1 MRKVVQG
8 RIVVSWA
15 QCYLIGL
22 QLLCLMLLTAHSA
35 NSAAETLFSGQ
46 LTLAKYQLLTKTKS
60 GNETEYEYRAY
71 LQNQSVANLSEA
83 SAVLINPPANVTVL
97 AGSLTFPAVNA
108 GGQVTSSNT
117 FKVRSKKPPK
127 LKALVWKL
135 SGPDFEMIEPKVQV
149 LRWLRVKRKV
159 LKASNEIEEI
169 YTAKLVNLE
178 ANDLQSV
185 TLNVADSRL
194 TFTDGNSLTFT
205 DLAPD
210 EKVISND
217 RITVRYPR
225 SVKFKSKDFLT
236 QFSWNY
242 APVANAGSDQ
252 QVTAGADVQV
262 SLDGSKST
270 DRDGDMLSYN
280 WTLAQKPAN
289 SAAALS
295 DVALFNPILSPIDLA
310 GDYRLTLS
318 VNDGHADSAADSVV
332 ISTGDP
338 RPVAN
343 AGADQA
349 HAVKS
354 TVTLDGSASTG
365 VALSYQWK
373 LISQPNGSRD
383 RLKNDRSATPSL
395 KLSKPGNYRVEL
407 TVSNTYGSSKPDIV
421 EITTGS
427 LRPTAVIDPEQQN
440 TTIGDSVELSG
451 ENSQFGQNS
460 TPVYR
465 WSFTHQPDSSATG
478 FDDASAAVT
487 RFVPDLPGDYIAQ
500 LIVNDGLADSEPATA
515 RITATGGAIVTVPN
529 LVGQTR
535 AAAESQLTGLG
546 LLVGTETF
554 EHSDSVA
561 DGLVISQTPAADS
574 VSVTGNSVELTIS
587 LGPDAGLP
595 PNPETVATK
604 VETVV
609 ASNTFQTSQF
619 LYSGD
624 NPVQTG
630 VQDNAIAATRAAVIS
645 GRVLNK
651 AGEPLEGVTIS
662 ILDHAEL
669 GQTKSRGDGR
679 FDMAVNGGGALALT
693 YVKTGYLPGQRS
705 FDVPWQTGVTVEDVT
720 LVAQDSKV
728 SSVNLSDATEAIQVA
743 QSSAVSDKDGTRQA
757 TLMIPQGTQAHIFN
771 EDGSTQTVNSLNLR
785 LTEYTAGDNGE
796 ASMPGQLP
804 ATSAYTYAFE
814 MKADEADVKID
825 GKDVMFDSPV
835 PFYIDNFLDFPVGSI
850 VPVGYY
856 NKDKGVWVPSQNGKV
871 IKILTITD
879 GKANLDTD
887 GDQLA
892 DDAATLTALN
902 ITDAE
907 RQKLANLYPDGNRS
921 LWRVQVTHLSTWDC
935 NWPYRMP
942 DDAEQPQN
950 PPPDNPD
957 GNKPDDPCKSG
968 GSIIECENQILGE
981 SIPLTGTTMSLQYAS
996 DRVPGRQQANTL
1008 NIPLSGASVPASL
1021 KRIDLE
1027 IYLAGRKFEHS
1038 AEGKPN
1044 QKYTF
1049 TWDGKDGYG
1058 RKLSGA
1064 QKAKIRIGFAYDPV
1078 YSTPAE
1084 LQAAFARFTG
1094 VPLEGSR
1101 ARNEVR
1107 IWQEMEVEI
1116 GAWDYQS
1123 QGMGGWS
1130 LSGVHVYD
1138 PNGKVMY
1145 LGDGNRAGSKQ
1156 TFQSLI
1162 STLAG
1167 TGNAGLAGDGGQA
1180 KQARLNSPAGIA
1192 VHPDGSVYIADTENG
1207 RVRRI
1212 ATDGTISTYAGTTPG
1227 FSGDGGQA
1235 SQAQL
1240 NKPESLAFA
1249 LDGSLYVADS
1259 GNSRIRRI
1267 APNGVISTVAGTGTP
1282 GFSGDNGPATSA
1294 KISYPKSLVVAQDG
1308 NLYFSDVAN
1317 HRIRQVGTDGM
1328 ISTIVGNGQAG
1339 FGGDGGSALQAKVA
1353 YPEGMAIT
1361 GNGVIYVADSGNHRI
1376 RRISP
1381 DGLIST
1387 FAGSTAGFSGD
1398 GGQAKQARL
1407 YYPSNIAL
1415 GRDGSVFVS
1424 DSGNDRIRRI
1434 SPDGLI
1440 STIVGNGQ
1448 RGFAG
1453 DNGPAAQAVV
1463 NYPSGMAVSAD
1474 GRLYVSDNQNHRVRR
1489 ISQSLDGFTN
1499 SDIFVASADGS
1510 ALYRFDAFG
1519 RHLSTLDAL
1528 SGATLMTMGYDS
1540 AGRLI
1545 SVTDA
1550 NGNVTSLERNNA
1562 GNVVSITAPF
1572 GQKTSL
1578 SYDSNGYLA
1587 KVSNPAEESY
1597 QMAYGNGGLL
1607 TEFTNPRGF
1616 TSTMS
1621 YDGKGRLLKDQ
1632 NAAGGSQTLARSEL
1646 DNGFKVVRTTALN
1659 RSTTYK
1665 LENSDTGEQ
1674 VRSIVSS
1681 DGTEMQTVNSADGT
1695 VITTMADGTVSSVLQ
1710 GPDPRFA
1717 MQVPIVKSATVTTG
1731 GLTSTM
1737 STERNV
1743 TLSDANNP
1751 LSLTSLTDKLTV
1763 NGNVFTSTYTAA
1775 NKTFSSISAENRQAK
1790 VLVDALGRTVES
1802 QLAGMLPVSYAYDD
1816 FGRLAAVVQGS
1827 DDTERKVV
1835 YSYNDDGYLASI
1847 TDPLARQVNY
1857 TYDAVG
1863 RVVKQTLPDSRE
1875 VQFEYDQNGN
1885 LTALTPPGR
1894 PAHVFSYTDID
1905 LNDEYTPP
1913 DLGDGDES
1921 TVYAFNL
1928 DRQLT
1933 KITRPDG
1940 KTVDYAYD
1948 SAGRLS
1954 TLTVPTGSFRFT
1966 FATSSGQLTSIL
1978 APDNGKLEYS
1988 YEGALVTKVASSGNV
2003 SGTVDYGYDNHF
2015 RLASVSVNGTNPVEY
2030 AYDKDGLLIQVGQ
2043 LELNRSSQN
2052 GLLSGTA
2059 LGDVND
2065 SYGFNGFGELAGYE
2079 AKFGNTPLLKQE
2091 YSRDKLGRITQKKE
2105 TVGVVTHTYDYSYD
2119 TAGRLVSVKKDA
2131 VEVSAYTYDSNGNRT
2146 SSKLGGTLASGTY
2159 DDQDRLLSYAGASYA
2174 YTANGEL
2181 SSKTVGTSVTSYSYD
2196 VLGNLKQVDLAGGA
2210 KIEYLTDGQNRR
2222 IGKRVNGVLTQA
2234 YLWQDP
2240 LKPIAELD
2248 ASGNIVSR
2256 FVYAFGVNTPDY
2268 MTKGGATYRF
2278 VKDHLGSPRLVVNI
2292 ASGNIEQE
2300 LEYDEYGRVTKDTNP
2315 GFQPF
2320 GFAGGLYDKD
2330 TGLVRFGARDY
2341 DPSYGRWL
2349 AKDPILFAGF
2359 DSNVY
2364 GYVYNNP
2371 IVFRD
2376 SLGLWAG
2383 VDDAIFAGGGALAG
2397 LIGQGF
2403 SDLLSGQMSG
2413 WEDYAGSAIG
2423 GAAFGEALLYTG
2435 PIAAGAIGGAV
2446 TNATKQGLKNLTG
2459 KQCGFNFVSFA
2470 ADTGVGAA
2478 TGLIPGVRVPGVTAG
2493 RGSWNAVYKQMATK
2507 FSNGQISNVSTRTA
2521 LKMFGGRAVDTAVV
2535 PGVAAGSMAG
2545 TFAEPL
2551 IPGYSDGKPCDCP

>member
-1 MRKVVQG
+1 MRKLVQG
-8 RIVVSWA
+8 RIAVRWA
-15 QCYLIGL
+15 LCYRIGL
-22 QLLCLMLLTAHSA
+22 QLLCLILLTCHHA
-35 NSAAETLFSGQ
+35 NSVAAETLFSGQ
-46 LTLAKYQLLTKTKS
+46 LSLAKYQLLTKTKS

-71 LQNQSVANLSEA
+71 LLNQSVVDLSEA
-83 SAVLINPPANVTVL
+83 SAVLSSPPANVTVL
-97 AGSLTFPAVNA
+97 TGSLTFPAVNA
-108 GGQVTSSNT
+108 GGQVASSNT
-117 FKVRSKKPPK
+117 FKLRSKKPPK
-127 LKALVWKL
+127 LKALVWTL
-135 SGPDFEMIEPKVQV
+135 SGPDFELIEPKVQV
-149 LRWLRVKRKV
+149 LRWLRVKRKL
-159 LKASNEIEEI
+159 LKASNEVEEI

-185 TLNVADSRL
+185 TVNVADSRL
-194 TFTDGNSLTFT
+194 TFPEGNSLSFT
-205 DLAPD
+205 DLAPG
-210 EKVISND
+210 EKAISND

-252 QVTAGADVQV
+252 QVAAGADVQV
-262 SLDGSKST
+262 SLDGSQSS
-270 DRDGDMLSYN
+270 DRDGDMLSYS

-295 DVALFNPILSPIDLA
+295 DVALFNPTLGPIDLD

-318 VNDGHADSAADSVV
+318 VNDGHADSAADTVV
-332 ISTGDP
+332 ITTGDP

-343 AGADQA
+343 AGVDQA

-373 LISQPNGSRD
+373 LLSQPNGSRD

-395 KLSKPGNYRVEL
+395 KLSKPGTYRIQL

-427 LRPTAVIDPEQQN
+427 LRPTAVIDPQQQN
-440 TTIGDSVELSG
+440 ATIGDSVELSG
-451 ENSQFGQNS
+451 EDSQFGQNS
-460 TPVYR
+460 TPAYR

-478 FDDASAAVT
+478 FDDASAAVA

-500 LIVNDGLADSEPATA
+500 LIVNDGLADSDPATA
-515 RITATGGAIVTVPN
+515 RITATGGAVVTVPN

-535 AAAESQLTGLG
+535 AAAESQLTDLG

-561 DGLVISQTPAADS
+561 DGLVINQTPAADS

-595 PNPETVATK
+595 PNPDTVATK

-630 VQDNAIAATRAAVIS
+630 VEDNAIAATRAAVIS

-651 AGEPLEGVTIS
+651 AGEALEGVTIS

-669 GQTKSRGDGR
+669 GQTQSRSDGR

-705 FDVPWQTGVTVEDVT
+705 VDVPWQTGVTVEDVT
-720 LVAQDSKV
+720 LVAQDNKV
-728 SSVNLSDATEAIQVA
+728 SSVDLTDTEEAIQVA

-796 ASMPGQLP
+796 ASMPGALP

-887 GDQLA
+887 GDQQA
-892 DDAATLTALN
+892 DDAATLAALN

-957 GNKPDDPCKSG
+957 GDKPDDPCKTG

-1008 NIPLSGASVPASL
+1008 NIPLSGATVPASL

-1138 PNGKVMY
+1138 PNGKVLY
-1145 LGDGNRAGSKQ
+1145 LGNGNRAGSKQ

-1167 TGNAGLAGDGGQA
+1167 TGSAGLAGDGGQA

-1192 VHPDGSVYIADTENG
+1192 VHPDGSVYVADTENG
-1207 RVRRI
+1207 RIRRI
-1212 ATDGTISTYAGTTPG
+1212 ATDGSISTFAGTTPG

-1235 SQAQL
+1235 AQAQL

-1267 APNGVISTVAGTGTP
+1267 APNGVISTVVGTGTP
-1282 GFSGDNGPATSA
+1282 GFSGDNGPATEA

-1317 HRIRQVGTDGM
+1317 HRIRQVGTDGL

-1381 DGLIST
+1381 DGVITT

-1415 GRDGSVFVS
+1415 GRDGSLFVS

-1463 NYPSGMAVSAD
+1463 NYPGGMAVGAD

-1499 SDIFVASADGS
+1499 SDIYVASSDGS
-1510 ALYRFDAFG
+1510 VLYRFDAFG
-1519 RHLSTLDAL
+1519 RHLSTLHTL
-1528 SGATLMTMGYDS
+1528 TGATLQNMGYDS

-1550 NGNVTSLERNNA
+1550 NGNVTSLERNSA

-1587 KVSNPAEESY
+1587 KVSNPAEENY

-1607 TEFTNPRGF
+1607 TEFTNPRGYKSLM
-1616 TSTMS
+1616 T
-1621 YDGKGRLLKDQ
+1621 YDELGRLLKDQ
-1632 NAAGGSQTLARSEL
+1632 DAAGGSQTLVRKEL
-1646 DNGFKVVRTTALN
+1646 TNGFQVIRTTG
-1659 RSTTYK
+1659 
-1665 LENSDTGEQ
+1665 LERVFKYSLQHLATGEQ
-1674 VRSIVSS
+1674 KRSIV
-1681 DGTEMQTVNSADGT
+1681 NADGT
-1695 VITTMADGTVSSVLQ
+1695 VTDTVKAADGTIVTTLADGTSTQILQ

-1717 MQVPIVKSATVTTG
+1717 MQVPIIKSAILTTG
-1731 GLTSTM
+1731 GVTSTV
-1737 STERNV
+1737 SSSRSVSLGNSE
-1743 TLSDANNP
+1743 NP
-1751 LSLTSLTDKLTV
+1751 LSLTSMIDTLTV
-1763 NGNVFTSTYTAA
+1763 NGSVFTSTYTAA
-1775 NKTFSSISAENRQAK
+1775 TKTYDHKSAENRQAS
-1790 VLVDALGRTVES
+1790 VLVDELGRTS
-1802 QLAGMLPVSYAYDD
+1802 QIRITGLHSENYAYDEY
-1816 FGRLAAVVQGS
+1816 GRLSTVTQGS
-1827 DDTERKVV
+1827 DDAERKVS
-1835 YSYNDDGYLASI
+1835 YQYNDDGYLASVI
-1847 TDPLARQVNY
+1847 DPLARKISY
-1857 TYDAVG
+1857 SYDNAG
-1863 RVVKQTLPDSRE
+1863 HITTESLPDGR
-1875 VQFEYDQNGN
+1875 QIAFEYDENGN
-1885 LTALTPPGR
+1885 LTSITPPGR
-1894 PAHVFSYTDID
+1894 PAHIFKFTDVD

-1913 DLGDGDES
+1913 DLGEGDES
-1921 TVYAFNL
+1921 TVYAYNL
-1928 DRQLT
+1928 DKQLT

-1940 KTVDYAYD
+1940 NALNLTYD
-1948 SAGRLS
+1948 SAGRLAG
-1954 TLTVPTGSFRFT
+1954 LTVPEGDFI
-1966 FATSSGQLTSIL
+1966 FAYNASGQISSVTT
-1978 APDNGKLEYS
+1978 PDSGKLEYTFS
-1988 YEGALVTKVASSGNV
+1988 GSLLTQTAVTGVVAGSVGFTYNNDLHLSSV
-2003 SGTVDYGYDNHF
+2003 F
-2015 RLASVSVNGTNPVEY
+2015 VNGADSIDLE
-2030 AYDKDGLLIQVGQ
+2030 YDKDGLLTRAGS
-2043 LELNRSSQN
+2043 LELTRSSQN
-2052 GLLSGTA
+2052 GLLNGTV
-2059 LGDVND
+2059 LGEIND
-2065 SYGFNGFGELAGYE
+2065 SFQFSGFGELVSYE
-2079 AKFGNTPLLKQE
+2079 AKNGDNSLFKQE
-2091 YSRDKLGRITQKKE
+2091 FTRDKLGRITHKAE
-2105 TVGVVTHTYDYSYD
+2105 TVGDTGHAYDYAYD
-2119 TAGRLVSVKKDA
+2119 MAGHLIEVKKNG
-2131 VEVSAYTYDSNGNRT
+2131 VVVSSYTYDTNGNRL
-2146 SSKLGGTLASGTY
+2146 SSNIGGTVATGTY
-2159 DDQDRLLSYAGASYA
+2159 DDQDRLLSYAGATYSY
-2174 YTANGEL
+2174 TLNGEL
-2181 SSKTVGTSVTSYSYD
+2181 AAKTVDSSVTKFTYD
-2196 VLGNLKQVDLAGGA
+2196 VLGNLTRVVTADGTT
-2210 KIEYLTDGQNRR
+2210 IDYIVDGQNRR
-2222 IGKRVNGVLTQA
+2222 IGKKVNGVLTQA
-2234 YLWQDP
+2234 FLWQS
-2240 LKPIAELD
+2240 ELQPSAQLD
-2248 ASGNIVSR
+2248 GNGNVVSR
-2256 FVYAFGVNTPDY
+2256 FVYATGFNVPDY
-2268 MTKGGATYRF
+2268 MIKGGKEYRF
-2278 VKDHLGSPRLVVNI
+2278 IKDNLGSPRLVVDV
-2292 ASGNIEQE
+2292 STGSVVQE
-2300 LEYDEYGRVTKDTNP
+2300 LDYDEFGRVVKDTNP

-2320 GFAGGLYDKD
+2320 GYAGGLYEPS
-2330 TGLVRFGARDY
+2330 TGLLRFGARDY
-2341 DPSYGRWL
+2341 DSFLGRWL
-2349 AKDPILFAGF
+2349 SKDPILFNGDDTNLYLYVGQNPVDYVDPSGEIGIVGF
-2359 DSNVY
+2359 FV
-2364 GYVYNNP
+2364 G
-2371 IVFRD
+2371 
-2376 SLGLWAG
+2376 AG
-2383 VDDAIFAGGGALAG
+2383 VEIGIQAFQNYMAGCDLLDIDNYDWWDVGVSGAVGAFAPGWGSVGKTAWKSGGA
-2397 LIGQGF
+2397 IRT
-2403 SDLLSGQMSG
+2403 LSGQL
-2413 WEDYAGSAIG
+2413 AKA
-2423 GAAFGEALLYTG
+2423 
-2435 PIAAGAIGGAV
+2435 
-2446 TNATKQGLKNLTG
+2446 
-2459 KQCGFNFVSFA
+2459 
-2470 ADTGVGAA
+2470 
-2478 TGLIPGVRVPGVTAG
+2478 
-2493 RGSWNAVYKQMATK
+2493 
-2507 FSNGQISNVSTRTA
+2507 RTA
-2521 LKMFGGRAVDTAVV
+2521 NRRAK
-2535 PGVAAGSMAG
+2535 VAARIANHRNQIRDALKVQGAYQGAKAVGKKLNGNGAG
-2545 TFAEPL
+2545 
-2551 IPGYSDGKPCDCP
+2551 DDCGCKK